1 MKKYI
6 ILIMLLCLANNFSFA
21 IDNGIQISEKD
32 KKIYTMRKTAQEL
45 YGEDVIVY
53 HIGYVEKAQKFL
65 KKGDFEKANKY
76 INLAIYYYDKNPLTY
91 LIKAEINLHNNDIK
105 SAKLNLQKACD
116 IRDTNIKTNKNG
128 EYIEEYNNRLYDSYT
143 AETLWVRILKLYAKI
158 AIKENYI
165 ELAEDYINEIR
176 ENWKYFDSEVT
187 LIYSEILEAQGKH
200 DASYGYKTV
209 SYSIQNTNNE
219 IKNHPNNAELYYD
232 NAYSFSLMD
241 ENEFAL
247 RCINKAIEISPKS
260 EYLLFKVDLIDDKK
274 EILKLLNEAVQ
285 LSPIDNSQVYE
296 YRATYFLEDEQYE
309 KALNDFKKAIQYGTK
324 EDELAN
330 SLGICYFETGNY
342 YEAIKYFSKP
352 NTNLGY
358 KADTLMELG
367 KYQEALDIYYKILN
381 NPDYNKDAIL
391 INIKYCKN
399 HMKK

>member
-6 ILIMLLCLANNFSFA
+6 LLIMLLGLTNNFSIA
-21 IDNGIQISEKD
+21 IDNDIQISAKD
-32 KKIYTMRKTAQEL
+32 QKIYMMRKTTQEL

-53 HIGYVEKAQKFL
+53 HVGYVEKAQKFL
-65 KKGDFEKANKY
+65 KKEDFEKANKY
-76 INLAIYYYDKNPLTY
+76 INLALYYYDRNPLTY
-91 LIKAEINLHNNDIK
+91 LIKSEIDLHNNDVK

-143 AETLWVRILKLYAKI
+143 AETLWVRILKLHAKI
-158 AIKENYI
+158 AIKENDI

-187 LIYSEILEAQGKH
+187 IIYSEILEAKGQN
-200 DASYGYKTV
+200 DASYGYKIV
-209 SYSIQNTNNE
+209 SNSIQKVNNE
-219 IKNHPNNAELYYD
+219 IKKHPNNAELYYD
-232 NAYSFSLMD
+232 NAFSFSLMD

-260 EYLLFKVDLIDDKK
+260 EYILFKVGFIHDK
-274 EILKLLNEAVQ
+274 EQELKLLNEAVR
-285 LSPIDNSQVYE
+285 LNPVGNSQVYE
-296 YRATYFLEDEQYE
+296 YRGRCFMANEQYE
-309 KALNDFKKAIQYGTK
+309 NALSDFKKAIQYGSK
-324 EDELAN
+324 EDELAEN
-330 SLGICYFETGNY
+330 LGICYFEIGDYN
-342 YEAIKYFSKP
+342 EAIKYFSKP

-381 NPDYNKDAIL
+381 NPDYNKNAIL

>member
-1 MKKYI
+1 
-6 ILIMLLCLANNFSFA
+6 MLLCLANNFSFA

-32 KKIYTMRKTAQEL
+32 KKIYVMRKTTQEL

-53 HIGYVEKAQKFL
+53 HICYVEKAQKFL

-91 LIKAEINLHNNDIK
+91 LIKSEINLHNNDIK

-158 AIKENYI
+158 AIKENNI

-187 LIYSEILEAQGKH
+187 LIYSKILEAQGKH

-209 SYSIQNTNNE
+209 SYSIQKANNE
-219 IKNHPNNAELYYD
+219 INKHPNNAELYYD
-232 NAYSFSLMD
+232 NAYAFSLMD

-247 RCINKAIEISPKS
+247 RYINKAIEISPKS
-260 EYLLFKVDLIDDKK
+260 EYLLFKVDLIEDKK

-285 LSPIDNSQVYE
+285 LSPIDNAQVYE
-296 YRATYFLEDEQYE
+296 YRGTYFMEDGQYE

-342 YEAIKYFSKP
+342 HEAIKYFSKP
-352 NTNLGY
+352 DCNLGY